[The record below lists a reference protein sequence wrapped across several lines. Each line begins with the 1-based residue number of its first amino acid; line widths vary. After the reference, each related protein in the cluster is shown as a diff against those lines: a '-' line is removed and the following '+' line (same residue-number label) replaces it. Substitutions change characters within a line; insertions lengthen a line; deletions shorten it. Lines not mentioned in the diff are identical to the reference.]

1 MMDDDGEY
9 YSPYV
14 TSLPSKPITIN
25 NNNNYDDEEGLT
37 PDFWSDS
44 IITELGLP
52 SYTQQVL
59 NRKQIIKAVA
69 SNNNV
74 NESDLQWAT
83 YLIRSRRFTTW
94 NMVPD
99 PSSLS
104 EEEAEYGSGPFGTF
118 PTINNMKK
126 KKVEQIQ
133 GFLVPLI
140 DMANHHPNPN
150 AVMKISVNKW
160 TRKFDTSSS
169 FALRATRPIVQGDEI
184 TISYGDGT
192 STCLELLDKYGFFVD
207 NNQDENG
214 VDDNGIDLEKLQP
227 TWDSSVEEDQ
237 MELDALLAA
246 ASMKDEDGGGI
257 ASSKLKSIVSHFQ
270 NEYTTVN
277 FPATLDTEGRM
288 KLIGSGIR
296 EKMGV
301 NIYGVGLYGSSQ
313 SVLSDAVSP
322 SDLRYKASQF
332 DIGDGMMTSFVLE
345 MILQADGK
353 IIAEAIADSV
363 GIRYD
368 GSLSDID
375 QLESLISDG
384 IGRQANTGMMLRFD
398 CTKEGVALFV
408 DGVERGAVRAGSG
421 LAKAF
426 VDVYLDNNAVS
437 PSLIDSCIDTSS
449 SSVATSGVKNGID
462 GTASASRRSMLS
474 LRIWLKRLKKWKKPD
489 SSEVERTD
497 QEQQIVEE
505 KNSIAVVDESTEGAA
520 NGVTSEEVAESNVI
534 ESTEPVEEHIQE
546 EIGQAPETTFAVSPK
561 TVADIESKLGSG
573 LTDKATSVS
582 FQPKLDDGLYL
593 AGVGVRKKAIIN
605 VYAASMYT
613 SPTALASVATLSKG
627 KDAQSA
633 LRESAR
639 SFGPATPTTSF
650 VLEMTFKADGK
661 AIGEA
666 IGEGVK
672 PRYGGPEA
680 DVKQLES
687 LIIDGVKSKG
697 GQATKG
703 TIFRFDCTAE
713 GISVSVDG
721 AVQGQVACE
730 GIGSALVDVFM
741 DDNAVS
747 QQLVDSCLGTWCG
760 SGLVIEQAEVQSIPP
775 PIAANQDLT
784 PKYTE
789 PAMAGLPQVT
799 ATPPSPPTQ
808 VANVALDQ
816 SKFDSNQI
824 AARIRELEAEIAAEI
839 VRVKG
844 GQGAPTPVAGGDQSV
859 PETTEPA
866 APVVDEKAAA
876 VASKVKSIKEK
887 ATGVSFA
894 PTLEDGLFLVGAGVR
909 KKAIINVYAV
919 SMYSSA
925 TAIASLGSLK
935 KGKDA
940 QATLRDSSRTFNAL
954 TPKTSFVLE
963 MTFKA
968 DGKTIAEA
976 IADGVKPRHGG
987 PADDVVQLENLI
999 IEGVKS
1005 KGGQATKGTIFRFDC
1020 SEEGISVS
1028 VDGNMQG
1035 KVMSQGIGSA
1045 LVDVFMD
1052 NNAVSPQLVDSCMD
1066 TWCGSGL

>member
-1 MMDDDGEY
+1 
-9 YSPYV
+9 
-14 TSLPSKPITIN
+14 
-25 NNNNYDDEEGLT
+25 
-37 PDFWSDS
+37 
-44 IITELGLP
+44 
-52 SYTQQVL
+52 
-59 NRKQIIKAVA
+59 
-69 SNNNV
+69 
-74 NESDLQWAT
+74 
-83 YLIRSRRFTTW
+83 
-94 NMVPD
+94 
-99 PSSLS
+99 
-104 EEEAEYGSGPFGTF
+104 
-118 PTINNMKK
+118 
-126 KKVEQIQ
+126 
-133 GFLVPLI
+133 
-140 DMANHHPNPN
+140 
-150 AVMKISVNKW
+150 
-160 TRKFDTSSS
+160 
-169 FALRATRPIVQGDEI
+169 
-184 TISYGDGT
+184 
-192 STCLELLDKYGFFVD
+192 
-207 NNQDENG
+207 
-214 VDDNGIDLEKLQP
+214 
-227 TWDSSVEEDQ
+227 
-237 MELDALLAA
+237 
-246 ASMKDEDGGGI
+246 
-257 ASSKLKSIVSHFQ
+257 
-270 NEYTTVN
+270 
-277 FPATLDTEGRM
+277 
-288 KLIGSGIR
+288 
-296 EKMGV
+296 
-301 NIYGVGLYGSSQ
+301 
-313 SVLSDAVSP
+313 
-322 SDLRYKASQF
+322 
-332 DIGDGMMTSFVLE
+332 
-345 MILQADGK
+345 
-353 IIAEAIADSV
+353 
-363 GIRYD
+363 
-368 GSLSDID
+368 
-375 QLESLISDG
+375 
-384 IGRQANTGMMLRFD
+384 
-398 CTKEGVALFV
+398 
-408 DGVERGAVRAGSG
+408 
-421 LAKAF
+421 
-426 VDVYLDNNAVS
+426 
-437 PSLIDSCIDTSS
+437 
-449 SSVATSGVKNGID
+449 
-462 GTASASRRSMLS
+462 MLS
-474 LRIWLKRLKKWKKPD
+474 LRIWLKRLKKWEKPDSSVVEVVSKNEVAVSDQGDTVSIETETTGFVSGALGAVERSSTSADD

-497 QEQQIVEE
+497 QEQQIVEG

-520 NGVTSEEVAESNVI
+520 NGVTSEKVAESNVI
-534 ESTEPVEEHIQE
+534 EPAKPVEEATQE
-546 EIGQAPETTFAVSPK
+546 EIVQAPETTTTFAVSPK
-561 TVADIESKLGSG
+561 NIADIESKLGSG

-672 PRYGGPEA
+672 PRYSGPEA

-784 PKYTE
+784 PKYTQ